1 MYQNDQRTLIEIRNR
16 FLKTYHFRTELS
28 RIGFHHRKGEI
39 WEKYTNSDGEIEEA
53 KKFARK
59 NLLRCVVLPYQERRS
74 SDYRKDFFETH
85 PGLFKKGL
93 YQCVYCG
100 KILTKEE
107 TTVDHFV
114 SIASI
119 NQKNALYALLNRKIL
134 SAQKIENINDPKNL
148 VPACKKCNQKKGSK
162 TGLWLF
168 KGWIGRYFWVWVIRW
183 ILKFCLIAIAVY
195 LLYRLSQFI

>member
-74 SDYRKDFFETH
+74 SDYRKDFLKLTQGFLRKVFINAYIV
-85 PGLFKKGL
+85 GKYSQRKK
-93 YQCVYCG
+93 Q
-100 KILTKEE
+100 
-107 TTVDHFV
+107 
-114 SIASI
+114 
-119 NQKNALYALLNRKIL
+119 
-134 SAQKIENINDPKNL
+134 
-148 VPACKKCNQKKGSK
+148 
-162 TGLWLF
+162 
-168 KGWIGRYFWVWVIRW
+168 RW
-183 ILKFCLIAIAVY
+183 ITL
-195 LLYRLSQFI
+195 